1 MTEEMNRFLRS
12 RLDADIQNA
21 CESIWEAEI
30 LLQDVR
36 ASSIA
41 DDLTETGIQTS
52 SAQIHGWFLAQVFGE
67 LIAAWN
73 GR

>member
-1 MTEEMNRFLRS
+1 MTQEMNRFLRS

-21 CESIWEAEI
+21 CERIWDGEI

-41 DDLTETGIQTS
+41 DDLTDAGIETS
-52 SAQIHGWFLAQVFGE
+52 PAQIRGWFLAQVFGG
-67 LIAAWN
+67 LMATWN

>member
-1 MTEEMNRFLRS
+1 MTQEINRFLRS
-12 RLDADIQNA
+12 RLEPDICKA
-21 CESIWEAEI
+21 CEQILEGEL

-41 DDLTETGIQTS
+41 DDLTDAGIETS
-52 SAQIHGWFLAQVFGE
+52 PAQIHGWFLAQVVGR
-67 LIAAWN
+67 LMAAWN